1 MTEGHSRYG
10 AVAISLHW
18 LVVALIIASWAL
30 GLYMV
35 DLALSPQKLKYVSWH
50 KWLGVTI
57 FLIAICRAAWRF
69 AHPAPP
75 PPDAMLPW
83 QRVAMGVSHLLLYL
97 LPIAIPLTGWLFS
110 SASGVPT
117 VYLGWV
123 QLPDL
128 VANDKLFA
136 EQLRLAHVALN
147 VTLFV
152 IVCIHVAAALKH
164 HIFDRDEVLVRM
176 LPFLREPRELRSRR
190 D

>member
-1 MTEGHSRYG
+1 MTVGHPRYG
-10 AVAISLHW
+10 VVAIALHW

-35 DLALSPQKLKYVSWH
+35 DLPLSPQKLKYISWH

-57 FLIAICRAAWRF
+57 FLIALWRVAWR
-69 AHPAPP
+69 ATHPAPP
-75 PPDAMLPW
+75 PPDAMPSW
-83 QRVAMGVSHLLLYL
+83 QRVSMGVSHLLLYL
-97 LPIAIPLTGWLFS
+97 LVIVIPLTGWLFS

-128 VANDKLFA
+128 IAKDKLVA
-136 EQLRLAHVALN
+136 ELLRQAHVLLN

-164 HIFDRDEVLVRM
+164 HLLDRDEVLVRM
-176 LPFLREPRELRSRR
+176 LPFLSRPGTHR
-190 D
+190 

>member
-1 MTEGHSRYG
+1 MTDDRPRYG
-10 AVAISLHW
+10 VVAIALHW

-35 DLALSPQKLKYVSWH
+35 DLLLSPQKLKYISWH

-57 FLIAICRAAWRF
+57 FLIALYRVAWRA

-75 PPDAMLPW
+75 PPDLMPSW

-97 LPIAIPLTGWLFS
+97 LVIVIPLTGWLFS

-128 VANDKLFA
+128 VAQDKLFA
-136 EQLRLAHVALN
+136 ETLRQAHVSLN
-147 VTLFV
+147 AMLFV

-164 HIFDRDEVLVRM
+164 HFFDRDDVLVRM
-176 LPFLREPRELRSRR
+176 LPFLRRPGERR
-190 D
+190 

>member
-1 MTEGHSRYG
+1 MTDGHPRYG
-10 AVAISLHW
+10 VVAIALHW
-18 LVVALIIASWAL
+18 LVLALIMASWAL

-35 DLALSPQKLKYVSWH
+35 DLPLSPQKLKYFSWH

-57 FLIAICRAAWRF
+57 FLIALWRVAWRV
-69 AHPAPP
+69 AHAAPP
-75 PPDAMLPW
+75 PPDSMLPW
-83 QRVAMGVSHLLLYL
+83 QRVVMGVSHLLLYV
-97 LPIAIPLTGWLFS
+97 LPIVIPLTGWLFS

-136 EQLRLAHVALN
+136 EQLRQAHFSLN

-152 IVCIHVAAALKH
+152 IVCIHAAAALKH
-164 HIFDRDEVLVRM
+164 HILDRDDVLVRM
-176 LPFLREPRELRSRR
+176 LPFLRKPGELR
-190 D
+190 